1 MDAKGSDNQIM
12 TSQRLSKRGVL
23 GGVAALAGLP
33 LLAACG
39 ASAGDTGAGSSAPKT
54 TGPVKITYWGTQPG
68 SPTAEP
74 AVVDQFNK
82 SQSDVVVNY
91 EFQGSYADLANKL
104 TAALQAKTAPDV
116 PLLSDTW
123 WFKFFAQKLLLPLD
137 DIMKSEKIDPKDY
150 VDALYNEG
158 IRDGKAYWIPFA
170 RSTPIFYYNKDAW
183 QKAGLPD
190 RGPKTWDE
198 FSKEWAPKL
207 KSGGGTQYVYGHG
220 DSGSYIAW
228 LFQCV
233 IWQFGGAYSDQNFN
247 IKLAEPNGVKAGE
260 FYRSSVKD
268 GWAYV
273 PQNQA
278 NDFRGGLTAAIMGST
293 ASLAGHEQAAKFPV
307 GTAFLPEGPSGFGCC
322 TGGSGHAILS
332 TTPADKRQAAMKW
345 INYATGKGNPFFAQN
360 TGYMPVRKSLLNG
373 PEFAD
378 FFKQKPNFKTAVDQ
392 LPKTKGQDAA
402 RVFVPAGDE
411 IIGKGIARITTNQE
425 AADVV
430 FKDVAAELTREAQPV
445 LRQLGK

>member
-1 MDAKGSDNQIM
+1 MLV
-12 TSQRLSKRGVL
+12 QRRGLTKRGLLSGAASL
-23 GGVAALAGLP
+23 GALP

-39 ASAGDTGAGSSAPKT
+39 GAADDQGGAAGKPSAA
-54 TGPVKITYWGTQPG
+54 GPVKITYWGTQPG

-74 AVVDQFNK
+74 AVVEQFNK
-82 SQSDVVVNY
+82 SQQDVVVNY

-123 WFKFFAQKLLLPLD
+123 WFKFFAQKLLQPLD
-137 DIMKSEKIDPKDY
+137 DVMKAEKIDTKDY
-150 VDALYNEG
+150 VEALYNEG
-158 IRDGKAYWIPFA
+158 VRDGKSYWIPFA
-170 RSTPIFYYNKDAW
+170 RSTPIFYYNKEAW

-207 KSGGGTQYVYGHG
+207 KSGGGTQNVYAHG
-220 DSGSYIAW
+220 DTGSYIAW

-233 IWQFGGAYSDQNFN
+233 IWQFGGAYSDAQFN
-247 IKLAEPNGVKAGE
+247 MKIGEANGVKAGE
-260 FYRSSVKD
+260 FYRASVKD

-278 NDFRGGLTAAIMGST
+278 TDFRSGLTAAIMGST
-293 ASLAGHEQAAKFPV
+293 AALAGHESAAKFPV
-307 GTAFLPEGPSGFGCC
+307 GTAFLPEGPAGFGCC
-322 TGGSGHAILS
+322 TGGAGFAILT
-332 TTPADKRQAAMKW
+332 TTPADRRQAAMKW
-345 INYATGKGNPFFAQN
+345 INYATGKGNPFFVQN
-360 TGYMPVRKSLLNG
+360 TGYMPVRKSLLTG
-373 PEFAD
+373 AEITELFRS
-378 FFKQKPNFKTAVDQ
+378 KPNFKTAVDQ

-445 LRQLGK
+445 LRLLKG